1 MTEHEAGRRAAACA
15 CCGSVPGEDN
25 SEVEQQESH
34 REQARRQW
42 VVRREEFKDA
52 SEAYEAR
59 RAVAATDEE
68 RQALMGD
75 FAAYRRAH
83 REEDIRKGKRSPEL
97 SVSMHQIMWARWAE
111 VAVEHEIEAREAFA
125 QIVDR
130 AHSDPLLREFRA
142 SLVAVTA
149 AAHTVEALLGD
160 IKYLIPAQARRNSR
174 ALVLWHAF
182 RQAFG
187 IPDDVGEKLKAD
199 LGWLFDL
206 RGQAAHPYTESEP
219 PQLHP
224 AGINTGVENSRFNA
238 VTSGRAVDI
247 AMTFLEYAAAPS
259 TPHGRWIERWATDRK
274 PYHDGVIAAL
284 REARAAQPL
293 RLP

>member
-1 MTEHEAGRRAAACA
+1 M
-15 CCGSVPGEDN
+15 
-25 SEVEQQESH
+25 
-34 REQARRQW
+34 
-42 VVRREEFKDA
+42 EE
-52 SEAYEAR
+52 
-59 RAVAATDEE
+59 
-68 RQALMGD
+68 

-83 REEDIRKGKRSPEL
+83 REEDIRRGKRTAGL
-97 SVSMHQIMWARWAE
+97 AVSMHQIMWARWAE
-111 VAVEHEIEAREAFA
+111 VAVEHELEAREAFD
-125 QIVDR
+125 QIVNR

-160 IKYLIPAQARRNSR
+160 IKYLIPVQARRNSR

-187 IPDDVGEKLKAD
+187 IPDDVGERFKAD

-206 RGQAAHPYTESEP
+206 RGQAAHPYTESEA
-219 PQLHP
+219 PQRHP

-247 AMTFLEYAAAPS
+247 AMTLFECAESPPS
-259 TPHGRWIERWATDRK
+259 PYGRWIERWASDRK

-284 REARAAQPL
+284 HEARAAHPL